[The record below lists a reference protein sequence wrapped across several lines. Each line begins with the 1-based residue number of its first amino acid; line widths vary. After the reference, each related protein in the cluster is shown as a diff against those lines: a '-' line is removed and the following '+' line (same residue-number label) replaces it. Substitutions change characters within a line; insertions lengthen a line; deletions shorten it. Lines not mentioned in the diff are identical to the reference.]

1 MRITVKLFATLRRY
15 QPDAPRT
22 GVTLDLPD
30 GADIT
35 AALSRLGVPE
45 RAPLVAMV
53 NERVEHLDRVL
64 KEGDVL
70 SLFPPV
76 AGGC

>member
-1 MRITVKLFATLRRY
+1 MRITVKLFATLHKYR
-15 QPDAPRT
+15 PDAPRT
-22 GVTLDLPD
+22 GLALDVPE
-30 GADIT
+30 GADI
-35 AALSRLGVPE
+35 AKVLPLLGVPD
-45 RAPLVAMV
+45 RVPLVAMV
-53 NERVEHLDRVL
+53 NEKVEHLDCVL

>member
-1 MRITVKLFATLRRY
+1 MRVTVKLFATLHRY
-15 QPDAPRT
+15 RPDAPRT
-22 GVTLDLPD
+22 GLMLEAPEGVDIAGVLP
-30 GADIT
+30 
-35 AALSRLGVPE
+35 LLGVPD

-53 NERVEHLDRVL
+53 NEKVERLDHVL

-76 AGGC
+76 AGG

>member
-15 QPDAPRT
+15 RPDAPRT
-22 GVTLDLPD
+22 GLMLEAPE
-30 GADIT
+30 GADI
-35 AALSRLGVPE
+35 AKVLPLLAVPD
-45 RAPLVAMV
+45 RVPLVAMV
-53 NERVEHLDRVL
+53 NERVEHLDCAL

>member
-1 MRITVKLFATLRRY
+1 MLITVKLFATLHRY
-15 QPDAPRT
+15 RPDAPRT
-22 GVTLDLPD
+22 GLTLEVPE
-30 GADIT
+30 GADI
-35 AALSRLGVPE
+35 AKVLPLLGVPD

-53 NERVEHLDRVL
+53 NEKVEHLDHAL

-76 AGGC
+76 AGG